1 VPTLG
6 ILSATVPEFY
16 YYYCMGNETEIP
28 LSAFR
33 RMGTQSTAPALLQQA
48 AGGSI
53 NDVLVIT
60 ASFADA
66 SAASL
71 TGVQVTL
78 ALMKAGNAV
87 QAANV
92 SYSTKAAATLSAAL
106 SEAATDASD
115 APCTVTLTNVAN
127 AQAEVGK
134 TLYLILTLSPN
145 DPPVPYGATLV
156 LSQGDAEMIGT
167 RLGKSRWAFA
177 STTAADGEWTLSTH
191 GFGGGSYTLS
201 WQLVLGVTDTR
212 NVLGTSLARSNDVTI
227 SVRQAEVHSMAVSL
241 DTVDGVK
248 ADEAVTVL
256 ASGTDHTVT
265 FNVTTD
271 LSPDHITV
279 TRKALSDESAQTVY
293 LQPSVNEA
301 GTVFGI
307 TLPSDLAA
315 GIYQIRFSMDPNHS
329 SDDVVFSFV
338 IE

>member
-1 VPTLG
+1 
-6 ILSATVPEFY
+6 
-16 YYYCMGNETEIP
+16 
-28 LSAFR
+28 
-33 RMGTQSTAPALLQQA
+33 
-48 AGGSI
+48 
-53 NDVLVIT
+53 
-60 ASFADA
+60 
-66 SAASL
+66 
-71 TGVQVTL
+71 
-78 ALMKAGNAV
+78 
-87 QAANV
+87 
-92 SYSTKAAATLSAAL
+92 
-106 SEAATDASD
+106 
-115 APCTVTLTNVAN
+115 VTLTNVAN
-127 AQAEVGK
+127 AQAEAGK
-134 TLYLILTLSPN
+134 TLYLILSLSPN

-156 LSQGDAEMIGT
+156 LSQGDTEMIGT

-191 GFGGGSYTLS
+191 GFGGGRYTLS

-212 NVLGTSLARSNDVTI
+212 NVLGRSLARSNDVTI
-227 SVRQAEVHSMAVSL
+227 SVRQAEVHSMAVLL

-265 FNVTTD
+265 FSITTD